1 MWPNLPF
8 YYNSRYKKE
17 NPNPGNSNPDN
28 TIVVENELQY
38 EDVNEG
44 QWVIVVYEGVNE
56 GQWVIVVYE
65 GVNEGQWV
73 IVVYEG
79 VNEGQ
84 WVIVVY
90 EGETFAAKITE
101 KRNKM
106 FAVRCLEKP
115 LGIGT
120 PQDLEKETDVVFY
133 DRVYQANVQP
143 SLVKV
148 NRGWKWAY

>member
-1 MWPNLPF
+1 ME
-8 YYNSRYKKE
+8 NS
-17 NPNPGNSNPDN
+17 NPDNSNPDN

-44 QWVIVVYEGVNE
+44 QWVIVVYEGERFV
-56 GQWVIVVYE
+56 G
-65 GVNEGQWV
+65 
-73 IVVYEG
+73 
-79 VNEGQ
+79 
-84 WVIVVY
+84 
-90 EGETFAAKITE
+90 KITE
-101 KRNKM
+101 NGNKM
-106 FAVRCLEKP
+106 FAVRYLEKP

-148 NRGWKWAY
+148 KRGWKWAY